1 MKFNSVYLGSSF
13 RKRFRSEF
21 SRRVIAQLIK
31 IFCVLAISRTVERI
45 ETTTKDPFTLV
56 IK

>member
-31 IFCVLAISRTVERI
+31 IFCVLVISRRVERV
-45 ETTTKDPFTLV
+45 ETATKDPFTLV